1 MSLVIAG
8 IYIHIPFCN
17 KACYYCDFHF
27 STSLKN
33 KDLFITSIL
42 NEIKLRKEELTGE
55 SVNTIYFGG
64 GTPTILEIKE
74 INRILNAVYSNFNI
88 VVNPEITIEAN
99 PEDLTKDKIKEL
111 SKNFNRISIGVQSFF
126 NEDLKLMNRS
136 HDSNQAKKS
145 IELSKLF
152 FNNISI
158 DLIYGIPGLTDE
170 KWKKNIDLAL
180 GYNLQHIS
188 AYALTVEPNTILKK
202 LIDKGKIDNIDD
214 GVLKRQNQIISVK
227 LNKNKYLNYELSSFA
242 LKNYISINNSAYW
255 QRKKYIGLGPSA
267 HSFNGKKRIW
277 NVSNNM
283 KYINSLEKNKLPIT
297 IENLTEIDV
306 YNEMVMTG
314 LRTIWGISLDDIEK
328 QLGEKFKNYL
338 LDKSKVKIDKR
349 LLVLDKNRLKIT
361 SKGRFLS
368 DGIASDLFMLN

>member
-1 MSLVIAG
+1 
-8 IYIHIPFCN
+8 
-17 KACYYCDFHF
+17 
-27 STSLKN
+27 
-33 KDLFITSIL
+33 
-42 NEIKLRKEELTGE
+42 
-55 SVNTIYFGG
+55 
-64 GTPTILEIKE
+64 
-74 INRILNAVYSNFNI
+74 
-88 VVNPEITIEAN
+88 
-99 PEDLTKDKIKEL
+99 
-111 SKNFNRISIGVQSFF
+111 
-126 NEDLKLMNRS
+126 MNRS
-136 HDSNQAKKS
+136 HDSSQAKKS

-170 KWKKNIDLAL
+170 KWEKNIDLAL

-297 IENLTEIDV
+297 IENLTEIDA

-328 QLGEKFKNYL
+328 QLGKKFKNYL

-349 LLVLDKNRLKIT
+349 LLVLDKKCLKIT

>member
-1 MSLVIAG
+1 MAG

-126 NEDLKLMNRS
+126 NEDLKLMNRA

-328 QLGEKFKNYL
+328 QLGGKFKNYL

-349 LLVLDKNRLKIT
+349 LLVLDKKCLKIT

-368 DGIASDLFMLN
+368 DGIASDLFMLS

>member
-1 MSLVIAG
+1 VENA
-8 IYIHIPFCN
+8 
-17 KACYYCDFHF
+17 
-27 STSLKN
+27 
-33 KDLFITSIL
+33 
-42 NEIKLRKEELTGE
+42 EI
-55 SVNTIYFGG
+55 S
-64 GTPTILEIKE
+64 
-74 INRILNAVYSNFNI
+74 
-88 VVNPEITIEAN
+88 IEAN
-99 PEDLTKDKIKEL
+99 PDDLTRDKIKEL

-126 NEDLKLMNRS
+126 DEDLMLMNRS
-136 HDSNQAKKS
+136 HDSTQAKKS

-170 KWKKNIDLAL
+170 KWKKNIDFAL
-180 GYNLQHIS
+180 GYKLPHIS
-188 AYALTVEPNTILKK
+188 AYALTVESNTVLKK

-214 GVLKRQNQIISVK
+214 DVLKRQNQIISVK

-255 QRKKYIGLGPSA
+255 QRKKYLGLGPSA

-297 IENLTEIDV
+297 IENLTEVDV

-314 LRTIWGISLDDIEK
+314 LRTIWGISMDDIEK
-328 QLGEKFKNYL
+328 KLGGKYKDYL
-338 LDKSKVKIDKR
+338 LNKSKVKIDKK
-349 LLVLDKNRLKIT
+349 LLVLDKRCLKIT
-361 SKGRFLS
+361 SKGKFLS